1 MKVTIALLAAMLP
14 TAALANTDADAQVWS
29 TLSASGSLSGP
40 IMIGGD
46 IQGRYSNDQSRI
58 AESQYTAQLGYKF
71 SKKVTAWI
79 GYRRVLTHRNNLP
92 NLTEHRIRPQLN
104 LDLGKLAG
112 GSLAN
117 RTIVEFRY
125 RDDIAGMGARFRNQ
139 LKWQLPVKKGSK
151 TNFILSHEDFI
162 GLNSTAWGQQS
173 GYTRMRNFIGIGTPV
188 LPKLRGEF
196 GYLNQWDI
204 RRRTYDR
211 VAHVAQF
218 NLAYSF

>member
-1 MKVTIALLAAMLP
+1 MKVTFALLAAMLP
-14 TAALANTDADAQVWS
+14 TAALANTDADAQAWS

-46 IQGRYSNDQSRI
+46 VQGRYSNDQSRI

-79 GYRRVLTHRNNLP
+79 GYRLVLNHRNNLP
-92 NLTEHRIRPQLN
+92 NLTEHRIRPQVT

-125 RDDIAGMGARFRNQ
+125 RNDIAGMGARFRNQ
-139 LKWQLPVKKGSK
+139 LKWQLPIKKGSK
-151 TNFILSHEDFI
+151 TNFVLSHEDFI

-204 RRRTYDR
+204 RRRTFDR

>member
-1 MKVTIALLAAMLP
+1 MKVTIALLAALLP
-14 TAALANTDADAQVWS
+14 TAALADTDADAQVWT

-46 IQGRYSNDQSRI
+46 AQFRASNDQGRFT
-58 AESQYTAQLGYKF
+58 ETQLTAQIGYKF

-79 GYRRVLTHRNNLP
+79 GYRRVIAYRANLP
-92 NLTEHRIRPQLN
+92 ATTEHRIRPQLN
-104 LDLGKLAG
+104 IDLGKLAG
-112 GSLAN
+112 GSLAD
-117 RTIVEFRY
+117 RAILEFRY
-125 RDDIAGMGARFRNQ
+125 RDGIAREGTRFRNQ
-139 LKWQLPVKKGSK
+139 LKWQLPIKKGSK
-151 TNFILSHEDFI
+151 TNFVLSHEDFI

-173 GYTRMRNFIGIGTPV
+173 GYTGMRNFVGIGTPV

-218 NLAYSF
+218 SLAYSF